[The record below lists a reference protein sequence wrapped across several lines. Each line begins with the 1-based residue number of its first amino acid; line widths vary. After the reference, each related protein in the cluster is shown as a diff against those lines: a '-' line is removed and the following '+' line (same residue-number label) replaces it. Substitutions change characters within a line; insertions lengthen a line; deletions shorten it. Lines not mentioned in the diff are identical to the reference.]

1 MRRRRARR
9 TVEQYLWRTVEVRS
23 VRPYVS
29 VHPMGGGRGEEPGID
44 CGSWLDVQGDL
55 DSPVKEVFDITIH
68 VHAEE
73 PLRVGTVRPV
83 AVGSIIGISYTVS
96 VVISLLPVDFDRLW
110 VLALSG
116 HLKFAS
122 LTFTPPKYGSAFVIN
137 TSFSSEREE

>member
-1 MRRRRARR
+1 MHRRRARR
-9 TVEQYLWRTVEVRS
+9 KAEEFLWRTVEVRS
-23 VRPYVS
+23 VSPRVS
-29 VHPMGGGRGEEPGID
+29 LHPESRRGEEPRIESS
-44 CGSWLDVQGDL
+44 SWLAVRRDL
-55 DSPVKEVFDITIH
+55 DSPVKDVFDITIH
-68 VHAEE
+68 VHPEE

-96 VVISLLPVDFDRLW
+96 VVVSLLPVDFDRLW

-122 LTFTPPKYGSAFVIN
+122 LTFTPPKYGSARVIN